1 VKSKISAETAGMSD
15 EIRPIEPEDA
25 SGQIKELVDVTDE
38 APNSPNLD
46 QPTGTSFQ
54 PPPDPGLSAL
64 EELLKASETDFSL
77 DKDQSAIGLALD
89 PTGAIFSERL
99 KVPNNPEWLEDET
112 LAFSGLVAIPTP
124 EEVAAIENG
133 DRIPTIGGSLG
144 VEDFISQGSGTS
156 VMELPANI
164 GPQPNGD
171 YGVVVI
177 VPEQMVS
184 LVLGQAEMDGVSP
197 SEWLSV
203 RVGEY
208 LETWAYGR

>member
-1 VKSKISAETAGMSD
+1 MSENHEIDHTPNQQLTKTENPAEDLIPA
-15 EIRPIEPEDA
+15 
-25 SGQIKELVDVTDE
+25 DE
-38 APNSPNLD
+38 AAVNLPNLD
-46 QPTGTSFQ
+46 TQFQ

-64 EELLKASETDFSL
+64 EDLLKASEGTD
-77 DKDQSAIGLALD
+77 AIGIALD
-89 PTGAIFSERL
+89 PARAIFGST
-99 KVPNNPEWLEDET
+99 ET
-112 LAFSGLVAIPTP
+112 IVQTLPVEEIQRRYPGVAIPTP